1 MIPRSGEYP
10 SRSPTILFVWST
22 QNWQRNN
29 HEINSTQNE
38 FIIHGNGC
46 RESQQGEAYTL

>member
-10 SRSPTILFVWST
+10 SRSPTILFVSS
-22 QNWQRNN
+22 
-29 HEINSTQNE
+29 EINSTQNE
-38 FIIHGNGC
+38 FIILGNGC